1 MPSFSIGRLMH
12 WLADMVSISVISYSF
27 GSMML
32 LLGSILYGF
41 WSPSIFQGHYKDTHQ
56 LSWQEP
62 FSYEAKVYAALS
74 PDNTVNGS
82 SFFETAQL
90 LWHIPPQSVENRYPL
105 LRHKAVVNVPSRLLS
120 GSDLDQRLFA
130 YVFIQEAGQFG
141 PHPNMSDPRLVS
153 SRIPIARWKG
163 ACPSNSSDEDISATC
178 REERTP
184 ELQYVSGASWAI
196 VLENNAYPWG
206 DLPDH
211 IPRILT
217 PLPAGLYNPPLS
229 RNDFTKSRPEIKSL
243 ATLKDKGL
251 ATDEYPLTV
260 DVELELAGIKQGWI
274 LARAHLHGHI
284 RPTTKAVLVERIVP
298 APWDPT
304 QNTTLRRTEL
314 VCSDGLIPL
323 DAVRRLSVPLLLA
336 FVLSRALIVASLP
349 LMVQF
354 LIHPDSMSASKWMGM
369 SRATISIMYM
379 GTVVG
384 SVQVTEGFGAPNIWA
399 LLGYFVV
406 TYIGVNMDDMTFV
419 PLSGLSWLFHNLFWR
434 KSPVQGPITVAT
446 DKGVSDPAA
455 PKDVPLSHTNL
466 VDPVVAIRRSVDKAA
481 MYWVHLLS
489 IPVVV
494 VAVFYF
500 TLIRLENSL
509 LQLLFFKELSIG
521 CIRTVQSV
529 VWLPQIIVN
538 YKAKSGSLVP
548 AAFVIPM
555 LIYSVASAI
564 FYQLSGYSM
573 FGETTAYSLPVYL
586 GYITLIVQWLMYR
599 NIKQD

>member
-1 MPSFSIGRLMH
+1 
-12 WLADMVSISVISYSF
+12 
-27 GSMML
+27 
-32 LLGSILYGF
+32 
-41 WSPSIFQGHYKDTHQ
+41 
-56 LSWQEP
+56 
-62 FSYEAKVYAALS
+62 
-74 PDNTVNGS
+74 
-82 SFFETAQL
+82 
-90 LWHIPPQSVENRYPL
+90 
-105 LRHKAVVNVPSRLLS
+105 
-120 GSDLDQRLFA
+120 
-130 YVFIQEAGQFG
+130 
-141 PHPNMSDPRLVS
+141 MSDPRLVS

-217 PLPAGLYNPPLS
+217 PLPAGLYNPPLL
-229 RNDFTKSRPEIKSL
+229 RNDLTKSRPEIKSL

-251 ATDEYPLTV
+251 ATDVYPLTV

-406 TYIGVNMDDMTFV
+406 TYIGVNMEDMTFV
-419 PLSGLSWLFHNLFWR
+419 PLAGLSWLFHNLFWR

-466 VDPVVAIRRSVDKAA
+466 VDPVVAIRWSVDKAA

-489 IPVVV
+489 VPVVV
-494 VAVFYF
+494 VAVIYF

-509 LQLLFFKELSIG
+509 LQLGLFKELSIG
-521 CIRTVQSV
+521 CIRIVQSV

-548 AAFVIPM
+548 VAFVIPTLM
-555 LIYSVASAI
+555 YSVASAI
-564 FYQLSGYSM
+564 FHRLSGYSM
-573 FGETTAYSLPVYL
+573 FGEITAYSLPVYL
-586 GYITLIVQWLMYR
+586 SYIILIVQWIMYR
-599 NIKQD
+599 KVKQD

>member
-1 MPSFSIGRLMH
+1 MPSFSIGKLMR

-32 LLGSILYGF
+32 LLGSIFYSF
-41 WSPSIFQGHYKDTHQ
+41 WSSSIAHGHYKDTYQ

-62 FSYEAKVYAALS
+62 FGYEAKVYAALS

-105 LRHKAVVNVPSRLLS
+105 LRHKAVVNVPSRFLS
-120 GSDLDQRLFA
+120 GSNLDQRLYA
-130 YVFIQEAGQFG
+130 YMFIQEAGQFG
-141 PHPNMSDPRLVS
+141 PHPNMSDPRLIS
-153 SRIPIARWKG
+153 SRIPIARWKSTS
-163 ACPSNSSDEDISATC
+163 PSNSSDEDTSATC
-178 REERTP
+178 SEVRVP

-196 VLENNAYPWG
+196 VLENHTYNWDNTPA
-206 DLPDH
+206 H

-243 ATLKDKGL
+243 ATLNDKGL
-251 ATDEYPLTV
+251 AADEYPTTI
-260 DVELELAGIKQGWI
+260 DVELELAGIKQGWV
-274 LARAHLHGHI
+274 LARAHLEGHI
-284 RPTTKAVLVERIVP
+284 RPTTKAVLVEQIVP

-323 DAVRRLSVPLLLA
+323 DAVRRLSVPLMLA
-336 FVLSRALIVASLP
+336 FVLSRALIVVSLP

-354 LIHPDSMSASKWMGM
+354 LIHPDSMSASRWVGM
-369 SRATISIMYM
+369 SRSTISIMYI
-379 GTVVG
+379 GAVVG

-399 LLGYFVV
+399 LLGYLVV
-406 TYIGVNMDDMTFV
+406 TYIGVSMDDMTFV
-419 PLSGLSWLFHNLFWR
+419 PLAGLSWQFHNLFR
-434 KSPVQGPITVAT
+434 RRSSAQEPITVAT

-455 PKDVPLSHTNL
+455 PKDVPLSHTNP
-466 VDPVVAIRRSVDKAA
+466 VDPVVAIRQSVDKAA

-489 IPVVV
+489 IPVVLTAV
-494 VAVFYF
+494 VYRM
-500 TLIRLENSL
+500 LIYKECSL
-509 LQLLFFKELSIG
+509 SQLGLFKELSIG
-521 CIRTVQSV
+521 CIRVVQSV

-548 AAFVIPM
+548 VAFVIPT

-564 FYQLSGYSM
+564 FHQLSGYSM
-573 FGETTAYSLPVYL
+573 FGEITAYSLPVYL
-586 GYITLIVQWLMYR
+586 VYVILIVQWFVYR
-599 NIKQD
+599 KVKND